1 MSLKQKEHQIN
12 YITSLNEDETKL
24 NSDFKYKVSLNND
37 IPLIKELNSI
47 KVVYQN
53 LNKQKVKN

>member
-12 YITSLNEDETKL
+12 YMTSLNEDETKL

-37 IPLIKELNSI
+37 TP
-47 KVVYQN
+47 Y
-53 LNKQKVKN
+53 